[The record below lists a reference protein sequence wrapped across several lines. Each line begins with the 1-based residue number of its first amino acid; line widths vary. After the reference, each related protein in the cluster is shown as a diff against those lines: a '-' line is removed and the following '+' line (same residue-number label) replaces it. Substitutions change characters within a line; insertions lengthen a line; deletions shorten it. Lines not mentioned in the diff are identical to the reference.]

1 MVWHW
6 TTTIHGKAGQGERK
20 KKRGQKRLEMILNEE
35 DEEEEA
41 GERMDERGLC
51 AQGSLAPDSI
61 IHPHTLQPLFST
73 PCNLHA
79 HCSPGQYMQH
89 NLDQRTNLLFN
100 RVAIISLG
108 SLFPVR
114 I

>member
-1 MVWHW
+1 
-6 TTTIHGKAGQGERK
+6 
-20 KKRGQKRLEMILNEE
+20 MIVNEE
-35 DEEEEA
+35 DDVEEEEEGEEEED
-41 GERMDERGLC
+41 GERMDGRGLC

-61 IHPHTLQPLFST
+61 IHPHTLQPLFSS